1 MSYLQNIL
9 YFRFLFLFCLSMIY
23 RVQCTMMTTS
33 QWRLKSLPTWLFAQQ
48 LAPQVNKTTQSST
61 LKRIKGSLVTNKQ
74 RAGRFVSK
82 MRMKEDYIFEILVAI
97 SILSLKWKL
106 SINCTFHIRILKLY
120 EILPIAGISARSLR
134 ALSNRSIWWRHNIE
148 TLSTLLPLLWGKS
161 AGKRW
166 FSHKGSVTS
175 CGVDVMIPLQI
186 KCTAVRNGPICTSRV
201 II

>member
-1 MSYLQNIL
+1 
-9 YFRFLFLFCLSMIY
+9 MIY

-74 RAGRFVSK
+74 RAGRFISK
-82 MRMKEDYIFEILVAI
+82 MKMKEDYIFEILVAI

-134 ALSNRSIWWRHNIE
+134 ALSNRSIWWRHNSVVQYIVS
-148 TLSTLLPLLWGKS
+148 TVHGLRFVLFWHSLVKVILPIFLGIPALSLLM
-161 AGKRW
+161 
-166 FSHKGSVTS
+166 SHDSH
-175 CGVDVMIPLQI
+175 DVYEATPQNMGEY
-186 KCTAVRNGPICTSRV
+186 TTWNN
-201 II
+201 